1 MLKKENVL
9 NNDWRLMKFE
19 DCILQLNTGLNPRS
33 NFSLGKGNLKY
44 ITAKNLTKYGTVDFS
59 KSDSIDEDA
68 KRTINKRSDIQV
80 GDILFSSRAPIGH
93 CHLIREEPNY
103 YDIGESIFSI
113 RVDKKVVIPEYL
125 CLYLTSNF
133 FVKLASKH
141 TTGSIIQE
149 IRIGDLMGTKVVVPP
164 LKIQKDIADSLYK
177 IDRKIALNDM
187 LNDNLEQQ
195 ILSIYHYLFTQFD
208 FPDEVGNPYCSSGG
222 KMMQNDILKRNIPIT
237 WKVKTLGELCSFQ
250 NGINYDKGIIG
261 DKDYRI
267 INVRNISSS
276 SILLDE
282 NELDIISLPHKK
294 GDKYCVTDDSIII
307 ARSGIPGATR
317 ILFKPTTNTIFCG
330 FIICCT
336 PTDKELQY
344 YLTFYLKLLEG
355 SSATQTGGSIL
366 QNVSQDTLSSLPVPI
381 PPKMLLDEFN
391 QTVLQTFELIH
402 TNMNETSQLINLRDW
417 LLPML
422 MNGQATIND

>member
-1 MLKKENVL
+1 M
-9 NNDWRLMKFE
+9 
-19 DCILQLNTGLNPRS
+19 G
-33 NFSLGKGNLKY
+33 Y
-44 ITAKNLTKYGTVDFS
+44 I
-59 KSDSIDEDA
+59 
-68 KRTINKRSDIQV
+68 
-80 GDILFSSRAPIGH
+80 
-93 CHLIREEPNY
+93 
-103 YDIGESIFSI
+103 
-113 RVDKKVVIPEYL
+113 
-125 CLYLTSNF
+125 
-133 FVKLASKH
+133 
-141 TTGSIIQE
+141 
-149 IRIGDLMGTKVVVPP
+149 
-164 LKIQKDIADSLYK
+164 
-177 IDRKIALNDM
+177 

-282 NELDIISLPHKK
+282 NELDIIGLPHKK

>member
-1 MLKKENVL
+1 MNKVKLGELLKIKHGYAFKSENYVDKSKYALVTLANISATNNFQYNKEKTTFYGADFPKDFILSEDDLIMPLTEQVVGLFGNTAFVPKISDVTFVL
-9 NNDWRLMKFE
+9 NQR
-19 DCILQLNTGLNPRS
+19 
-33 NFSLGKGNLKY
+33 
-44 ITAKNLTKYGTVDFS
+44 
-59 KSDSIDEDA
+59 
-68 KRTINKRSDIQV
+68 V
-80 GDILFSSRAPIGH
+80 G
-93 CHLIREEPNY
+93 
-103 YDIGESIFSI
+103 
-113 RVDKKVVIPEYL
+113 KVVPIEGKADKYYLHYLLATNLVKDQLEYRASGTRQRNISPTDI
-125 CLYLTSNF
+125 YDVEV
-133 FVKLASKH
+133 FVH
-141 TTGSIIQE
+141 
-149 IRIGDLMGTKVVVPP
+149 
-164 LKIQKDIADSLYK
+164 DIETQ
-177 IDRKIALNDM
+177 RKIGSFLYNIERKINMNNAI
-187 LNDNLEQQ
+187 NDNLEQQ

-222 KMMQNDILKRNIPIT
+222 KMLQNDILKRNIPIT

-330 FIICCT
+330 FIICCK

-381 PPKMLLDEFN
+381 PPKMLLDEFS
-391 QTVLQTFELIH
+391 E
-402 TNMNETSQLINLRDW
+402 
-417 LLPML
+417 
-422 MNGQATIND
+422 

>member
-1 MLKKENVL
+1 MSK
-9 NNDWRLMKFE
+9 
-19 DCILQLNTGLNPRS
+19 
-33 NFSLGKGNLKY
+33 
-44 ITAKNLTKYGTVDFS
+44 LTKYKFSDLYEMSSGISSSKEQAGHGSPFISFSTVFNNYFLPEELPDLMDTSLKEQEIFSVKKDDVFITRTSETVDALAMSCVAVKDYPKATFS
-59 KSDSIDEDA
+59 GFVKRLRPKTTGIVYSKYIAFFLRSKYFRKVLDCNTIMTLRASFNEDM
-68 KRTINKRSDIQV
+68 
-80 GDILFSSRAPIGH
+80 FS
-93 CHLIREEPNY
+93 
-103 YDIGESIFSI
+103 F
-113 RVDKKVVIPEYL
+113 
-125 CLYLTSNF
+125 LYLYLPDYEEQ
-133 FVKLASKH
+133 V
-141 TTGSIIQE
+141 
-149 IRIGDLMGTKVVVPP
+149 RIGDL
-164 LKIQKDIADSLYK
+164 LYK
-177 IDRKIALNDM
+177 MEMKIRTNNKI
-187 LNDNLEQQ
+187 NDNLEQQ